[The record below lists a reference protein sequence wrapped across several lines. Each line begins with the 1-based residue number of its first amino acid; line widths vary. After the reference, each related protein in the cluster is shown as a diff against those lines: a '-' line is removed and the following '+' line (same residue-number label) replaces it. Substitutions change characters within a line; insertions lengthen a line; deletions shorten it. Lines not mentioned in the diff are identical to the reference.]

1 MGKYDAVISKLERLP
16 AEYREGGA
24 AYQERI
30 NQAKTAEA
38 FPDRT
43 ATGLMIKYAECRK
56 KVDDLEDQLSAANL
70 MVEAAAQ
77 LLVEVYEGEGLQSQ
91 RIGGVGT
98 VRVEYKPHASVTNKE
113 EFHAWCL
120 ENGFGPQMHLMWQTT
135 NSIAKEKILNA
146 EEPPPGVKVF
156 NKPTPVLTREK

>member
-1 MGKYDAVISKLERLP
+1 MGKYDSVIAKLERLP

-30 NQAKTAEA
+30 NQAKTQEE
-38 FPDRT
+38 FPDRS
-43 ATGLMIKYAECRK
+43 ASGLMIKYADCRR
-56 KVDDLEDQLSAANL
+56 VIDDLEEKLSEAKVL
-70 MVEAAAQ
+70 VEAASQ

-98 VRVEYKPHASVTNKE
+98 VRVEYKPHASVVNKE
-113 EFHAWCL
+113 EFHEWCL
-120 ENGFGPQMHLMWQTT
+120 ANGFGPQMHLMWQTT